1 MMRWLAALILAL
13 GTLTVLGC
21 PSEEPPADDDDATG
35 DDDDSTDDPLYMT
48 DAEFEQASD
57 IYFQR
62 CAGCHGTLRT
72 GATGPNIAP
81 EASQA
86 LGTAALVEIL
96 TNGTDAGMPPFGQ
109 LGILSE
115 TEIELISIF
124 IQKDPPTPPSLD
136 IMDIEDSWDLIVP
149 VADRPTAPEG
159 TRDWENYFGVIL
171 RDAGQVAVMD
181 GDTYEQVAL
190 LDSGYAVHILRSS
203 KDGRYFYTVG
213 RDGRV
218 TMIDLWSDPPVTV
231 AEVKG
236 CIDARSVDSS
246 KYTGYEGQYL
256 IEGCYWPPQYVVFDG
271 QTLEPLADVV
281 STSMNGVGGDEEF
294 IEENRVAAI
303 VASQQDPVWVVNLK
317 ESGHVAIVDYSDPTF
332 PMTAT
337 IETARYLH
345 DGGFDSTGR
354 YFLTAANASN
364 QMVVVDVQDQEL
376 EQIFETGAIPHPGR
390 GANWEDP
397 TYGWVNATTHIGE
410 GKMTVYGADPENNAA
425 DAWSIVREVEVETG
439 GLFVKTHPNSPWVWV
454 DSPLNSDEEKTRQIC
469 VYEKATGTINSCM
482 TPVSQGR
489 TVHFEYNADGTEV
502 WVSGW
507 DAQGTLVIYDDATLT
522 EVGRVEG
529 AWLVT
534 PTGKFNV
541 TNTREDIY

>member
-1 MMRWLAALILAL
+1 MMRWFAAFILAL
-13 GTLTVLGC
+13 GSLTMLGC
-21 PSEEPPADDDDATG
+21 PTEEPTPT
-35 DDDDSTDDPLYMT
+35 DDDDSTEEVDPLAMT
-48 DAEFEQASD
+48 DAEFEAASAV
-57 IYFQR
+57 YFER

-72 GATGPNIAP
+72 GATGPALTP
-81 EASQA
+81 EASGE

-115 TEIELISIF
+115 DEIRLLSIF
-124 IQKDPPTPPSLD
+124 IQKEPPTPPALPIAD
-136 IMDIEDSWDLIVP
+136 ITTSWNLIVP
-149 VADRPTAPEG
+149 VADRPTQPVT
-159 TRDWENYFGVIL
+159 TRNWENYFGVIL
-171 RDAGQVAVMD
+171 RDAGQVAIMD
-181 GDTYEQVAL
+181 GDTFERVAL
-190 LDSGYAVHILRSS
+190 LDTGYAVHILRSS

-218 TMIDLWSDPPVTV
+218 TMIDLWPETPATV

-236 CIDARSVDSS
+236 CIDARSVDAS

-281 STSMNGVGGDEEF
+281 STSMNAVDGDQEF

-303 VASQQDPVWVVNLK
+303 VASHTDPVWVVNLK

-337 IETARYLH
+337 IGTARYLH

-354 YFLTAANASN
+354 YFMTAANASN
-364 QMVVVDVQDQEL
+364 KMVIVDVQDQEL
-376 EQIFETGAIPHPGR
+376 EAIFETGAIPHPGR

-410 GKMTVYGADPENNAA
+410 GKMTVYGADPANNPNE
-425 DAWSIVREVEVETG
+425 AWQIVREVEVEVG
-439 GLFVKTHPNSPWVWV
+439 GLFVKTHNNSPWVWV
-454 DSPLNSDEEKTRQIC
+454 DSPLNSDSEKTRQIC
-469 VYEKATGTINSCM
+469 VYEKATGTMNTCM
-482 TPVSQGR
+482 TPVTQGR
-489 TVHFEYNADGTEV
+489 TVHFEYNADGTQV

-507 DAQGTLVIYDDATLT
+507 DAEGTLVIFDDATLT
-522 EVGRVEG
+522 EVGRVDG
-529 AWLVT
+529 DWLVT

-541 TNTREDIY
+541 TNTKDDIY

>member
-1 MMRWLAALILAL
+1 MMRWFAAFILAL
-13 GTLTVLGC
+13 GSLTTLGC
-21 PSEEPPADDDDATG
+21 PTEEPTPT
-35 DDDDSTDDPLYMT
+35 DDDDSTEEVDPLAMT
-48 DAEFEQASD
+48 DAEFEAASAV
-57 IYFQR
+57 YFER

-72 GATGPNIAP
+72 GATGPALTP
-81 EASQA
+81 EASGE

-115 TEIELISIF
+115 DEIRLLSIF
-124 IQKDPPTPPSLD
+124 IQKEPPTPPALPISD
-136 IMDIEDSWDLIVP
+136 ITTSWNLIVP
-149 VADRPTAPEG
+149 VADRPTQPVT
-159 TRDWENYFGVIL
+159 TRNWENYFGVIL
-171 RDAGQVAVMD
+171 RDAGQVAIMD
-181 GDTYEQVAL
+181 GDTFERVAL
-190 LDSGYAVHILRSS
+190 LDTGYAVHILRSS

-218 TMIDLWSDPPVTV
+218 TMIDLWPETPATV

-236 CIDARSVDSS
+236 CIDARSVDAS
-246 KYTGYEGQYL
+246 KFTGYEGQYL

-281 STSMNGVGGDEEF
+281 STSMNAVDGDQEF

-303 VASQQDPVWVVNLK
+303 VASHTDPVWVVNLK

-337 IETARYLH
+337 IGTARYLH

-354 YFLTAANASN
+354 YFMTAANASN
-364 QMVVVDVQDQEL
+364 KMVIVDVQDQEL
-376 EQIFETGAIPHPGR
+376 EAIFETGAIPHPGR

-410 GKMTVYGADPENNAA
+410 GKMTVYGADPVNNPNE
-425 DAWSIVREVEVETG
+425 AWQIVREVEVEVG
-439 GLFVKTHPNSPWVWV
+439 GLFVKTHNNSPWVWV

-469 VYEKATGTINSCM
+469 VYEKATGTMNTCM
-482 TPVSQGR
+482 TPVTQGR
-489 TVHFEYNADGTEV
+489 TVHFEYNADGTQV

-507 DAQGTLVIYDDATLT
+507 DAEGTLVIFDDATLT
-522 EVGRVEG
+522 EAGRVEG
-529 AWLVT
+529 DWLVT

-541 TNTREDIY
+541 TNTKDDIY